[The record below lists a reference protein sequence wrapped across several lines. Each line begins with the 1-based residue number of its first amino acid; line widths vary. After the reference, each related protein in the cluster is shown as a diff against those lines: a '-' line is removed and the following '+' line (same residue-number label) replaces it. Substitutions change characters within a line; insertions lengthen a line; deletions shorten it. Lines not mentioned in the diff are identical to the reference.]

1 MPPPEPG
8 SPTGPRLPVTPG
20 ATDGARELLEL
31 LYALPGTALLSGQH
45 NQPVHGSSWTERI
58 TALTGATPALWGG
71 EIGFS
76 APGTLDGV
84 DRRGATIA
92 EAIAW
97 HSRGAVITTTW
108 HAVCPLDDE
117 PVPFEGG
124 VLRDLDPADYDAVLD
139 TDSDLHARWVEQ
151 VNVAADFLL
160 RLQDAGVPVLL
171 RPYHEMNGA
180 WFWWG
185 GQPQRFARLWR
196 MLFDHLV
203 RVRGLRNLVWLWNPN
218 AAYGD
223 TPPVEPCY
231 PGHDVVD
238 ALAVDVYGSRFDQQH
253 QDGLL
258 ALADGRP
265 IGLGEVGG
273 LPSPEVLDTQPAWAW
288 YMAWPDV
295 VTAETDAAL
304 LRRLPDDPRVLDLP
318 GLVRWRSRSPAAAA
332 P

>member
-1 MPPPEPG
+1 
-8 SPTGPRLPVTPG
+8 
-20 ATDGARELLEL
+20 
-31 LYALPGTALLSGQH
+31 
-45 NQPVHGSSWTERI
+45 
-58 TALTGATPALWGG
+58 
-71 EIGFS
+71 
-76 APGTLDGV
+76 
-84 DRRGATIA
+84 
-92 EAIAW
+92 
-97 HSRGAVITTTW
+97 
-108 HAVCPLDDE
+108 
-117 PVPFEGG
+117 
-124 VLRDLDPADYDAVLD
+124 
-139 TDSDLHARWVEQ
+139 
-151 VNVAADFLL
+151 
-160 RLQDAGVPVLL
+160 
-171 RPYHEMNGA
+171 MNGA

-185 GQPQRFARLWR
+185 GRPQRFARLWR

-273 LPSPEVLDTQPAWAW
+273 LPSPEVLDIQPAWAW